1 MDTICLGFKNLH
13 MTITLSLPFFTDF
26 GMLSYQCTSFSLSV
40 YLRDRITERA
50 HPSSDSLPG
59 SLKWLGLSLK
69 PGARRSVHRPP
80 TWVARTL
87 PLELALLFVLVGR
100 SHELELRIEC
110 RHSSVE
116 CKHLKLDAN
125 LCSSHRTFKNRIKQL
140 LIMMLLL
147 YP

>member
-1 MDTICLGFKNLH
+1 MPGFQKSAHDNNLISSIFH
-13 MTITLSLPFFTDF
+13 WFWNALL
-26 GMLSYQCTSFSLSV
+26 YQCTSFSLSV

-80 TWVARTL
+80 TWVAGTL

-125 LCSSHRTFKNRIKQL
+125 LCSSHRTLKNRIKQL